1 MASPG
6 NDRERT
12 QILEGD
18 DPYINLGTVWVKR
31 QGTPGAK

>member
-6 NDRERT
+6 NYRERT
-12 QILEGD
+12 QISEGD
-18 DPYINLGTVWVKR
+18 DPYVNLGTVWMKR